1 MSVAQ
6 SPPGRETD
14 ESTSCAR
21 GSERNVVVQEHPIL
35 ADIDGGQASFHKQN
49 FTCTGK

>member
-6 SPPGRETD
+6 SLPGREID
-14 ESTSCAR
+14 ESASCAHD
-21 GSERNVVVQEHPIL
+21 SERNVVVQEHPIP